1 MAYKVGNFT
10 FDTVEEA
17 DAAKKEAQ
25 AIAYI
30 TKQIDLNNP
39 DAILATYRAMLS
51 KDLFHTTLGVA
62 FLQEVY
68 DMLIKQPSLQGQ
80 DIPKVPQ
87 TVQTEKA
94 AEEEQKLEAEKQPKQ
109 EKQPKIKKAK
119 RRKKDNIQQSSDV
132 LKYKKRSEILGIA
145 CGAMLVIIIAMF
157 VINMTSEHPTILNY
171 EEKIVNKYAAWE
183 EELTLK
189 EQELNQREQK
199 LQK

>member
-94 AEEEQKLEAEKQPKQ
+94 AEEEQKPEAEKQPKQ